1 MDSLEYFII
10 MTASLL
16 LLSVMPALFPV
27 LVLFLNPVNLFKGSV
42 KVFSFMVS
50 RVVDVLLICI
60 LFVFVALDFFIC
72 SIYILIML
80 LCLLKGAFKKVWD
93 WFWRE
98 IKIFVHNYF
107 LLAVIAFVL
116 SQKYLFN
123 DAFVFYVDH
132 LHFAVVFLVF
142 VALLFGRR
150 GAFQTSTICL
160 GFLASMAYYGRI
172 DLIHCFV
179 NTSSDNFFKTYFC
192 DFIVCV
198 LVLIL
203 PPLVKIVSDKIYK
216 PSIGMTKDK
225 LYPDRKIVFDKILRY
240 LQMYRV
246 IAIDSPYGNGKSA
259 IVEALKNE
267 KKDWNFITFGVL
279 STTVDNIEFCV
290 VREINAV
297 LESKGVY
304 LNPISKIKSFF
315 CRDFMYCVGDFL
327 FDNPQSYEKQMIDFV
342 KGVQMLKEVIV
353 LNFEDIDRIKDTNL
367 INKIF
372 SICDTLLKYESYYDK
387 KYIKV
392 IYQCNKNVVNDLFGD
407 MDKNK
412 RYADKFILH
421 SISLDVLP
429 GEFFKNVL
437 KQNSEKYHK
446 IKNIRFEFLSQEYD
460 YKLFNVTIS
469 FEFNGYTIRGV
480 EQILDKTNAAFEMF
494 DDISPDNELDVQTV
508 LVFFVTMYFMP
519 DVFNKLKRK
528 EGLHEQ
534 KLFCYFNQEQEEKMY
549 SLDSVRH
556 DVRISKL
563 MGQTAHYFDAMQNKK
578 YKENRN
584 ALMFL
589 LWLGCNENFFECL
602 DATNLDASR
611 DGKIIDDMSRREF
624 VFDKLLSLHK

>member
-1 MDSLEYFII
+1 MSL
-10 MTASLL
+10 M
-16 LLSVMPALFPV
+16 
-27 LVLFLNPVNLFKGSV
+27 
-42 KVFSFMVS
+42 KV
-50 RVVDVLLICI
+50 
-60 LFVFVALDFFIC
+60 
-72 SIYILIML
+72 
-80 LCLLKGAFKKVWD
+80 AFKMVWD
-93 WFWRE
+93 WLCCK
-98 IKIFVHNYF
+98 IKNFVHNYF
-107 LLAVIAFVL
+107 LLAIIAFVL

-123 DAFVFYVDH
+123 DAMAFNADL

-160 GFLASMAYYGRI
+160 GFLASMAYYGRN

-179 NTSSDNFFKTYFC
+179 NTASDNFFKTYFG

-240 LQMYRV
+240 LQKYRV

-259 IVEALKNE
+259 VVEALKNE

-342 KGVQMLKEVIV
+342 KGVQRLKEVIV
-353 LNFEDIDRIKDTNL
+353 LNFEDIDRINDTKL

-372 SICDTLLKYESYYDK
+372 SICDTLLKYESYYEK
-387 KYIKV
+387 KYVKV
-392 IYQCNKNVVNDLFGD
+392 IYQCNKDVVNELFSG

-412 RYADKFILH
+412 RYAEKFILQ
-421 SISLDVLP
+421 SVSLDILP

-437 KQNSEKYHK
+437 EQNSEKYQR
-446 IKNIRFEFLSQEYD
+446 IKNIRFEFLSQG
-460 YKLFNVTIS
+460 YKLFDVTVS
-469 FEFNGYTIRGV
+469 FKFDGYTIRGV
-480 EQILDKTNAAFEMF
+480 EQILDKTSAAFEMF
-494 DDISPDNELDVQTV
+494 DDFSSDNDLDLQTV

-519 DVFNKLKRK
+519 DIFNKLVKGK
-528 EGLHEQ
+528 KLHQQ
-534 KLFCYFNQEQEEKMY
+534 KLFCYVNGNDEKINSIF
-549 SLDSVRH
+549 SLYNNGPYTRTS
-556 DVRISKL
+556 
-563 MGQTAHYFDAMQNKK
+563 YFDGTHNKK
-578 YKENRN
+578 YKENRD
-584 ALMFL
+584 ALLFL
-589 LWLGCNENFFECL
+589 SWLGYDEIYLECL
-602 DATNLDASR
+602 DAVNLDAPR
-611 DGKIIDDMSRREF
+611 DGKIIDDMSRRELIL
-624 VFDKLLSLHK
+624 DKLLSLHQ

>member
-1 MDSLEYFII
+1 MDSFVLFVV

-16 LLSVMPALFPV
+16 LLPIMPALFPV
-27 LVLFLNPVNLFKGSV
+27 LVLFLNPVNLFKMTV

-50 RVVDVLLICI
+50 RVVDVLLLCI
-60 LFVFVALDFFIC
+60 LFIFVALEFFIC
-72 SIYILIML
+72 PIYILIML
-80 LCLLKGAFKKVWD
+80 MSLMKVAFKMVWD
-93 WFWRE
+93 WLCCK
-98 IKIFVHNYF
+98 IKNFVHNYF
-107 LLAVIAFVL
+107 LLAIIAFVL

-123 DAFVFYVDH
+123 DAMAFNADL

-160 GFLASMAYYGRI
+160 GFLASMAYYGRN

-179 NTSSDNFFKTYFC
+179 NTASDNFFKTYFG

-240 LQMYRV
+240 LQKYRV

-259 IVEALKNE
+259 VVEALKNE

-342 KGVQMLKEVIV
+342 KGVQRLKEVIV
-353 LNFEDIDRIKDTNL
+353 LNFEDIDRINDTKL

-372 SICDTLLKYESYYDK
+372 SICDTLLKYESYYEK
-387 KYIKV
+387 KYVKV
-392 IYQCNKNVVNDLFGD
+392 IYQCNKDVVNELFSG

-412 RYADKFILH
+412 RYAEKFILQ
-421 SISLDVLP
+421 SVSLDILP

-437 KQNSEKYHK
+437 EQNSEKYQR
-446 IKNIRFEFLSQEYD
+446 IKNIRFEFLSQG
-460 YKLFNVTIS
+460 YKLFDVTVS
-469 FEFNGYTIRGV
+469 FKFDGYTIRGV
-480 EQILDKTNAAFEMF
+480 EQILDKTSAAFEMF
-494 DDISPDNELDVQTV
+494 DDFSSDNDLDLQTV

-519 DVFNKLKRK
+519 DIFNKLVKGK
-528 EGLHEQ
+528 KLHQQ
-534 KLFCYFNQEQEEKMY
+534 KLFCYVNGNDEKIISIF
-549 SLDSVRH
+549 SLYNNGPYTRTS
-556 DVRISKL
+556 
-563 MGQTAHYFDAMQNKK
+563 YFDGTHNKK
-578 YKENRN
+578 YKENRD
-584 ALMFL
+584 ALLFL
-589 LWLGCNENFFECL
+589 SWLGFDEIYLECL
-602 DATNLDASR
+602 DAVDLDAPR
-611 DGKIIDDMSRREF
+611 DGKIIDDMSRRELIL
-624 VFDKLLSLHK
+624 DKLLSLHQ

>member
-1 MDSLEYFII
+1 
-10 MTASLL
+10 
-16 LLSVMPALFPV
+16 
-27 LVLFLNPVNLFKGSV
+27 
-42 KVFSFMVS
+42 
-50 RVVDVLLICI
+50 
-60 LFVFVALDFFIC
+60 
-72 SIYILIML
+72 
-80 LCLLKGAFKKVWD
+80 
-93 WFWRE
+93 
-98 IKIFVHNYF
+98 
-107 LLAVIAFVL
+107 
-116 SQKYLFN
+116 
-123 DAFVFYVDH
+123 
-132 LHFAVVFLVF
+132 
-142 VALLFGRR
+142 
-150 GAFQTSTICL
+150 
-160 GFLASMAYYGRI
+160 
-172 DLIHCFV
+172 
-179 NTSSDNFFKTYFC
+179 
-192 DFIVCV
+192 
-198 LVLIL
+198 
-203 PPLVKIVSDKIYK
+203 
-216 PSIGMTKDK
+216 MTKDK

-240 LQMYRV
+240 LQMNRV

-342 KGVQMLKEVIV
+342 KGVQRLKEVIV

-534 KLFCYFNQEQEEKMY
+534 KLFCSFNQEQEEKMY

-563 MGQTAHYFDAMQNKK
+563 MRQTAHYFDAKQNKK

-602 DATNLDASR
+602 DATNLDPVR
-611 DGKIIDDMSRREF
+611 DGKIIDDMSRRELIL
-624 VFDKLLSLHK
+624 DRLLSLHK